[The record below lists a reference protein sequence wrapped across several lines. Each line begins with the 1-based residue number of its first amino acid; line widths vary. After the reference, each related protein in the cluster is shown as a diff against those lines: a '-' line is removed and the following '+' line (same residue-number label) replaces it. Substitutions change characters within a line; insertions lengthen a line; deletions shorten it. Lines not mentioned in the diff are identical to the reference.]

1 MRDAGAP
8 DKGVLEGLLERA
20 VDLVAHVL
28 DCRVAPHNQSLVEVG
43 VHSFSTLRL
52 AITLSTKGWDQGVT
66 CRFV

>member
-28 DCRVAPHNQSLVEVG
+28 DCRVAPHNESLVEVG

-52 AITLSTKGWDQGVT
+52 AIMFKSQRGGPMGGWW
-66 CRFV
+66 